1 MDCVWGCGVCV
12 GGGGGAREK
21 EGERGVREKKK
32 SADKVEKV
40 VSSSAREA
48 VSNGQKALGFP
59 CEN

>member
-12 GGGGGAREK
+12 WEK